1 MIKLKDIL
9 NEASTS
15 ESFYQMR
22 NLMSNLIPM
31 MLRREEGGLQKKY
44 HDKIMN
50 TGDVG
55 VFIQALSVG
64 DPKAIKLWPKV
75 EKIIKKNLD
84 SFYKE
89 DIKEK
94 QKRNTERNK
103 MLMMLGKY
111 GKKLKV

>member
-1 MIKLKDIL
+1 MIKLKKLL

-15 ESFYQMR
+15 ESFSQMK
-22 NLMSNLIPM
+22 NLMSNAIPM
-31 MLRREEGGLQKKY
+31 MLRREKGGLQKKY

-64 DPKAIKLWPKV
+64 DPKAIKLWPKA
-75 EKIIKKNLD
+75 EKVIKKNIAD
-84 SFYKE
+84 FYKE
-89 DIKEK
+89 DIMVKK
-94 QKRNTERNK
+94 KLHSERNK
-103 MLMMLGKY
+103 VLIMMGKY